1 MIDDN
6 IRDLIIK
13 SKIEGTLKNYTIL
26 YERFYMQEY
35 YCYEQIYKSYIK
47 IVDIIENVYPDKH
60 LFKRDKFLFDEILFS
75 LAYCD
80 FICDKYLGNR
90 DIMSD
95 FINKKLKSTYKGK
108 FDIKTY
114 NENLSEFMIFFF
126 LFTSIFFKSDLY
138 NNFKRL
144 EYESE
149 GADNKRFE
157 YTFVLVDKRI
167 NVEVKALECDPFIK
181 DNISINGLKD
191 GDLFIKS
198 YFPNVEINKFIKP
211 KYLENIKT
219 LSSNYRQLKKN
230 IKRIKDK
237 CNNKTS
243 NDINLGFIIINYGT
257 SREEYF
263 SYLFNSK
270 KGIIGLNKPDKIDG
284 IILFSMCTATTLL
297 FEEVYERNHVLT
309 TLLNDNLYNNNLFR
323 KLRLDNY
330 IYKNGN
336 VVDKLK
342 DIVEEEYQLYKF
354 IFKNNMITIESC
366 YIDDEVVE
374 FETNSLYKKL
384 HGDRD
389 KLIETISNMK
399 F

>member
-1 MIDDN
+1 MGT
-6 IRDLIIK
+6 IK

-26 YERFYMQEY
+26 YERFI
-35 YCYEQIYKSYIK
+35 CKNIIDEQIYKSYIK

-126 LFTSIFFKSDLY
+126 LFISIFFKSDLY

-191 GDLFIKS
+191 GDLFIK
-198 YFPNVEINKFIKP
+198 
-211 KYLENIKT
+211 
-219 LSSNYRQLKKN
+219 
-230 IKRIKDK
+230 
-237 CNNKTS
+237 
-243 NDINLGFIIINYGT
+243 II
-257 SREEYF
+257 F
-263 SYLFNSK
+263 S
-270 KGIIGLNKPDKIDG
+270 
-284 IILFSMCTATTLL
+284 
-297 FEEVYERNHVLT
+297 
-309 TLLNDNLYNNNLFR
+309 
-323 KLRLDNY
+323 
-330 IYKNGN
+330 
-336 VVDKLK
+336 
-342 DIVEEEYQLYKF
+342 
-354 IFKNNMITIESC
+354 
-366 YIDDEVVE
+366 
-374 FETNSLYKKL
+374 
-384 HGDRD
+384 
-389 KLIETISNMK
+389 
-399 F
+399 